1 MKESIVIINN
11 EKCLEANKQVYC
23 ENIEM
28 KSLPEGL
35 GNFHQITYIARTS
48 KIKRSHKINIKKI
61 KIASNI
67 FSYIYFIFKILKF
80 INTKYLI
87 IAIF

>member
-1 MKESIVIINN
+1 
-11 EKCLEANKQVYC
+11 
-23 ENIEM
+23 M

-35 GNFHQITYIARTS
+35 GNFHQITYIARAS

-67 FSYIYFIFKILKF
+67 FSYIYFIFKTL
-80 INTKYLI
+80 
-87 IAIF
+87 